1 MQILDGS
8 AARGQNAD
16 WGFRRWGVVNG
27 EAGMD
32 RRKLALIHIV
42 KKELKLSDEE
52 YHRILREEA
61 GVESSKNLTEEGFQR
76 LMRHLVRSRHYVL
89 NRNGLTLRQKLYIE
103 HLRNALG
110 WDAEHLSNFLHK
122 YFKQANIMVLSRVQ
136 ASNAI
141 TALKHILEEH
151 RSGE

>member
-1 MQILDGS
+1 
-8 AARGQNAD
+8 
-16 WGFRRWGVVNG
+16 
-27 EAGMD
+27 MD

-42 KKELKLSDEE
+42 KRELKLSDKE

-61 GVESSKNLTEEGFQR
+61 HVTSSKDLTEEGFRR
-76 LMRHLVRSRHYVL
+76 LMRHLVKSRHYVV

-103 HLRNALG
+103 HLRGELG

-122 YFKQANIMVLSRVQ
+122 YFKQANSTALSRLE
-136 ASNAI
+136 ASHAI

-151 RSGE
+151 KSGSH